1 MLQEQYAASFDNR
14 RNQKKIFRLIAMKRK
29 ECKTAMEKEYHKI
42 MDQAV
47 LSTILIPLFVLA
59 VHYVLSFII
68 VLVPTVIM
76 AVVYGDGSYEII
88 HILGRI
94 IEPVILLIVTELIY
108 TRIWFKG
115 EFEGTLKGNIRYGFL
130 LMIPAFLFE
139 ILIIILLFIYCKF
152 SNTGGVDILSVL
164 SASLAPVI
172 VEATMYRSFI
182 LPNCMRITHI
192 YNGMLGAVAAS
203 TLILDLV
210 RLTSGS
216 GFRDL
221 FDTSCMVIF
230 FAAVYLRC
238 GSNLPAII
246 YHACH
251 NIIVEL
257 NKSLFTAGM
266 AAKTV
271 PVSGKTLSVIISV
284 IPNLT
289 FLIIGICLLRRKNY
303 EKIRHLWDMKWH
315 M

>member
-139 ILIIILLFIYCKF
+139 ILLIILLFIYCKF
-152 SNTGGVDILSVL
+152 DITGGVDILSVL
-164 SASLAPVI
+164 SASFPTGFAAQSPSTALSARF
-172 VEATMYRSFI
+172 ATTMAALMPCLRPLTANTTCFPWRWTAGTAASSLSYRVRRFSLPPLLSAETRCSSCPQELCTIPWKATASAEKSFI
-182 LPNCMRITHI
+182 PIPFLWELTRSSSTTALPTR
-192 YNGMLGAVAAS
+192 
-203 TLILDLV
+203 
-210 RLTSGS
+210 
-216 GFRDL
+216 
-221 FDTSCMVIF
+221 
-230 FAAVYLRC
+230 
-238 GSNLPAII
+238 
-246 YHACH
+246 
-251 NIIVEL
+251 
-257 NKSLFTAGM
+257 
-266 AAKTV
+266 
-271 PVSGKTLSVIISV
+271 
-284 IPNLT
+284 
-289 FLIIGICLLRRKNY
+289 
-303 EKIRHLWDMKWH
+303 
-315 M
+315 